1 MDNTDLSDLL
11 KKIDQRLDRIE
22 KQLEPKKSLEA
33 MPLPNEVNIL
43 VDTIDESFNPHSEN
57 GLKNLDKIES
67 VKNLLNTL
75 SQRETIESID
85 SLTKSM
91 HKLAPLIEKLKDIED
106 VICILADSTDEIML
120 KATQSGVN
128 FEDFSENLKRFSLEL
143 SGDSN
148 KVNFGQ
154 KTLVFENNIEFIH
167 IHNNICTFNFPLAI
181 DLSKCGYLIKVYVRN
196 IHYND
201 LRFSIN
207 QTLIPLFTF
216 FYDKRDIELDFRNFR
231 INIPYVF
238 LHYVSLNKGWI
249 VESKLDNNFRFYYE
263 RRQNIQASFNQ
274 PYVIT

>member
-43 VDTIDESFNPHSEN
+43 VDTIDESFNPHTEN

-106 VICILADSTDEIML
+106 VICILADSTDEIMF

-128 FEDFSENLKRFSLEL
+128 FEDFSENLKRFSLEIIHLMESGALDQLL
-143 SGDSN
+143 SSGILDKKSIE
-148 KVNFGQ
+148 VVG
-154 KTLVFENNIEFIH
+154 TLGH
-167 IHNNICTFNFPLAI
+167 SLAI
-181 DLSKCGYLIKVYVRN
+181 SHASKRN
-196 IHYND
+196 VGPFKIFAALFNKD
-201 LRFSIN
+201 IQRSIG
-207 QTLIPLFTF
+207 FA
-216 FYDKRDIELDFRNFR
+216 
-231 INIPYVF
+231 
-238 LHYVSLNKGWI
+238 LNLATHFGR
-249 VESKLDNNFRFYYE
+249 KLKNNK
-263 RRQNIQASFNQ
+263 
-274 PYVIT
+274 